1 MQLNRESITAQDSGL
16 QRMYDFLKLEGLT
29 LEESEKVLS
38 KLDEIHN
45 NIITLNRSYSISEIS
60 LIIIELLNDD
70 FFDDNFIICLLEEQF
85 QAGIQYDSLYSLI
98 HSQSLACVC

>member
-1 MQLNRESITAQDSGL
+1 MQLNRESITAQDSDL
-16 QRMYDFLKLEGLT
+16 QMMYDFLESEGLT

-38 KLDEIHN
+38 KMDEIHN

-60 LIIIELLNDD
+60 SIIIELLNDD
-70 FFDDNFIICLLEEQF
+70 FFDDNFIICLLEELS

-98 HSQSLACVC
+98 DSESLVCAC